1 MIRVIIPSQLG
12 SLTDA
17 PREVELDV
25 AAPVTQTRILE
36 ALESA
41 YPSLKGMLRD
51 AQTKKRRPMI
61 RFFVAE
67 EDISHEDMEADLGA
81 DVASGKEAFWII
93 AAISGGAAKLAEPIE
108 LDHTFTSPI
117 GVGVKGDIWS
127 CVEMPGSVEFF
138 GTGKSVKVDA
148 IVEQIELKNVGFMP
162 TGTGG
167 HMLPISAKLRKQ
179 LEKEIGDDVTVQILR
194 RLT

>member
-1 MIRVIIPSQLG
+1 MIQVIIPSQLG
-12 SLTDA
+12 TLTNA

-25 AAPVTQTRILE
+25 SEPVTLRGVLDALE
-36 ALESA
+36 AA
-41 YPSLKGMLRD
+41 YPSLRGLLRD
-51 AQTKKRRPMI
+51 PSTGKRRPMI

-67 EDISHEDMEADLGA
+67 EDISHIEMDDDITSKTNSGAEAL
-81 DVASGKEAFWII
+81 WIV
-93 AAISGGAAKLAEPIE
+93 AAISGGAGKMAEPIE
-108 LDHTFTSPI
+108 LDHAFTAPI
-117 GVGVKGDIWS
+117 GVDVKGDIWS

-148 IVEQIELKNVGFMP
+148 TVEAIELKNVGLMP

-167 HMLPISAKLRKQ
+167 HMLSISAKLRKQ
-179 LEKEIGDDVTVQILR
+179 LGKEIGDAVTVRLHR